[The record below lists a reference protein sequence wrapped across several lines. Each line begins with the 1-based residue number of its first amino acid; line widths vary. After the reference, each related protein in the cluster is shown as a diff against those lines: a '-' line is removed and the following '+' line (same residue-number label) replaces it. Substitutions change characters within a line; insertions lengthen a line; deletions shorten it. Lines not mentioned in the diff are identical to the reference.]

1 MGLPLIGSALIL
13 IGGIWYR
20 RNPEGIVQQITSD
33 VAQDLIDEGTPIIE
47 SISEF
52 FGDLGD
58 EISEGALDL
67 IRGAGVAVL
76 DAANATYSLTAS
88 IVAPRRVETVAVG
101 WAMLIYTLT
110 AFTIYNNACC
120 AAVPCCVDLHD
131 RGEVVRAPRS
141 C

>member
-1 MGLPLIGSALIL
+1 MALPAIAPALIL
-13 IGGIWYR
+13 IGGTWYA
-20 RNPEGIVQQITSD
+20 RNPQGVVQQITAD
-33 VAQDLIDEGTPIIE
+33 IAQDLIDEGTPIIE

-52 FGDLGD
+52 FSDIGD

-88 IVAPRRVETVAVG
+88 IVAPRRVEAVAVG

-110 AFTIYNNACC
+110 AFTIYNKMKEN
-120 AAVPCCVDLHD
+120 
-131 RGEVVRAPRS
+131 
-141 C
+141 